1 MILITI
7 LALIVIILATI
18 VVLTVSAVGATGIV
32 LFGDVIVCALFI
44 IWIIK
49 RLIKRKK

>member
-1 MILITI
+1 MFLITI
-7 LALIVIILATI
+7 LAVMLIIMA
-18 VVLTVSAVGATGIV
+18 VLTVLAIAAGGVVTVV

>member
-7 LALIVIILATI
+7 LLLTLAVLAVITVLAISFGGAAVII
-18 VVLTVSAVGATGIV
+18 
-32 LFGDVIVCALFI
+32 LFGDVIVCMLFI